1 MSQTLYR
8 KYRPAT
14 FADLV
19 GQEHIKSIL
28 LSEVTSGHVSHAYLF
43 SGPRG
48 CGKTTTARLLAKALN
63 CHRRLDNG
71 EPCNDCV
78 ACQEITAGRNQDV
91 IEIDA
96 ASNRRIDEMRQLRE
110 EVKYLPGR
118 DKYKVYIVD
127 EAHMLTNEAFNAFL
141 KTLEEPPAHIVFILA
156 TTEIAKIPETIFSR
170 CQHFAFTKLPFSQ
183 MMERLERLAVAENV
197 VVDKEVLEEVVRR
210 SSGALRDAESML
222 GQLLSLGKKQITSED
237 ASLFLPKVGFAKAIS
252 WFAKLVDKNG
262 TASLNELSA
271 LEGQGINLEFF
282 LGEVLELGRQLL
294 LYKITSQTEP
304 LAWHYSNE
312 EIKVLT
318 DLAARADL
326 SIVRSIVVNLLRASQ
341 DMRLSPEL
349 PILPLELA
357 VVNICE
363 GEEKRTANSVQPIG
377 AERGMPGN
385 VVNSKTMP
393 EIQTTE
399 TASPAVRR
407 EGGFRTPLPVETK
420 DVKYTNT
427 KVSNHSL
434 EDILSG
440 WGEVLSRIK
449 NKNHALNFILGV
461 AEPMAVNGNTVEI
474 GFKYRLQQEKVSE
487 YKNREIIE
495 TVLHEVYGSRFLIQ
509 PSLKEDIKVKTSALG
524 GSALGGKEAVAAQVA
539 SDEEILV
546 KTALEVF
553 EGAVVEN

>member
-1 MSQTLYR
+1 MILARFSSKLTTVMSTTLYR
-8 KYRPAT
+8 KYRPTT

-28 LSEVTSGHVSHAYLF
+28 LSEVRGGHIAHAYLF

-63 CHRRLDNG
+63 CHKRSESG
-71 EPCNDCV
+71 EPCNACV

-127 EAHMLTNEAFNAFL
+127 EAHMLTAEAGNAFL

-183 MMERLERLAVAENV
+183 MLDRLARLATAEAV

-210 SSGALRDAESML
+210 SGGSLRDAESVL
-222 GQLLSLGKKQITSED
+222 GQILSIGKKEITVDD
-237 ASLFLPKVGFAKAIS
+237 ASLFLPKVGFNKAVS
-252 WFAKLVDKNG
+252 WFTKLADKNG
-262 TASLNELSA
+262 AAGLNELSD
-271 LEGQGINLEFF
+271 LDGQGINLEFF

-294 LYKITSQTEP
+294 LYKITGQTEP
-304 LAWHYSNE
+304 LAWHYSAE

-318 DLAARADL
+318 DLGARTDL
-326 SIVRSIVVNLLRASQ
+326 SIIRSIVINLLRASQ

-357 VVNICE
+357 VVTICE
-363 GEEKRTANSVQPIG
+363 EGKQPTANSEQVKMENGKWKMENGI
-377 AERGMPGN
+377 
-385 VVNSKTMP
+385 NSGYRNS
-393 EIQTTE
+393 EI
-399 TASPAVRR
+399 PK
-407 EGGFRTPLPVETK
+407 FRTPLPVETK

-449 NKNHALNFILGV
+449 NKNQALNFILGV
-461 AEPMAVNGNTVEI
+461 AEPMAINGNTVEI

-495 TVLHEVYGSRFLIQ
+495 TVLQEVYGSPYRIQ
-509 PSLKEDIKVKTSALG
+509 ASLKEDIKVNQA
-524 GSALGGKEAVAAQVA
+524 A

-553 EGAVVEN
+553 AGAVVEN

>member
-63 CHRRLDNG
+63 CHQRAESG
-71 EPCNDCV
+71 EPCN
-78 ACQEITAGRNQDV
+78 ACPACEEITVGRNQDV

-170 CQHFAFTKLPFSQ
+170 CQHFAFSKLPFSQ
-183 MMERLERLAVAENV
+183 MMERLERLATAEAV
-197 VVDKEVLEEVVRR
+197 VVDKEVMEEVVRR
-210 SSGALRDAESML
+210 SGGALRDAESML

-237 ASLFLPKVGFAKAIS
+237 ASLFLPKVGFAKAVA
-252 WFAKLVDKNG
+252 WFAKLVDKNSV
-262 TASLNELSA
+262 ASLNELAA

-294 LYKITSQTEP
+294 LYKITSQAEP
-304 LAWHYSNE
+304 LAWHYSAE
-312 EIKVLT
+312 EIKILT

-326 SIVRSIVVNLLRASQ
+326 VIIRSIVINLLRASQ
-341 DMRLSPEL
+341 DMRLSPDL

-357 VVNICE
+357 VVAVCAD
-363 GEEKRTANSVQPIG
+363 GESTVKKNNNQTPIINNQEITNHQNSQIPKFL
-377 AERGMPGN
+377 
-385 VVNSKTMP
+385 STP
-393 EIQTTE
+393 ELKK
-399 TASPAVRR
+399 P
-407 EGGFRTPLPVETK
+407 
-420 DVKYTNT
+420 DVKIS
-427 KVSNHSL
+427 KSNIDNHTL

-461 AEPMAVNGNTVEI
+461 AEPMAINGNTVEI

-495 TVLHEVYGSRFLIQ
+495 TVLHEVYGSKFLIQ
-509 PSLKEDIKVKTSALG
+509 PSLKEDIKVKTNQSELQA
-524 GSALGGKEAVAAQVA
+524 KVA